1 MIFEA
6 IKQMANR
13 YQNKGTLKMHIG
25 IGGQFILIRN
35 KEVEIAGR
43 NRSEIWFVSALVQKG
58 YVNFYH
64 MPIFMNDP
72 MKQMFS
78 P

>member
-1 MIFEA
+1 
-6 IKQMANR
+6 MANR
-13 YQNKGTLKMHIG
+13 YQNKGTLKMHTG
-25 IGGQFILIRN
+25 TGGQFILIRN

>member
-1 MIFEA
+1 
-6 IKQMANR
+6 MANR
-13 YQNKGTLKMHIG
+13 YQNKGTLKMHTG